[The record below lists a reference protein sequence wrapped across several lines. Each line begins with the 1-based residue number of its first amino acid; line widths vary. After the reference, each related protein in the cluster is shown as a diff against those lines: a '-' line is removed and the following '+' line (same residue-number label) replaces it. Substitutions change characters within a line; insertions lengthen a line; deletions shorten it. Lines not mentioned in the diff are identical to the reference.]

1 MCKYARFLEG
11 KESSPVARVRKKT
24 KHVHGA
30 LYALSL
36 FASLIF
42 LFFIPSKNLCSDDT
56 IKNINVLSKWFPS
69 GTAQLING
77 VYREKAG
84 KDSATDTIVRLTDKV
99 IYRTTGEKK
108 IAMVILSTEPGGSGT
123 FYDLAYLTRE
133 PEGWVNRDIYFL
145 GDRVRV
151 NFLWWKDD
159 VIRIRMATHGPD
171 DPMCCPTKEVEEAF
185 RVEADRIVK
194 AGSFPMA
201 PESARLMGVEWRWQG
216 SQYSNDTQ
224 NIPPGMDR
232 YTLTLQP
239 DGRVNIRAD
248 CNRGGGNFA
257 LDGNKIAITITHTTR
272 AACPPDSLEQPY
284 IRDLNGV
291 AVWFFKEGD
300 LYLDIKYDTGT
311 MKFSK

>member
-1 MCKYARFLEG
+1 M
-11 KESSPVARVRKKT
+11 ARVRKKT
-24 KHVHGA
+24 KHVNGA

-42 LFFIPSKNLCSDDT
+42 LFSIPSKSLCSDDT
-56 IKNINVLSKWFPS
+56 IKNINVLSKWIPS
-69 GTAQLING
+69 GAAKLVNG

-84 KDSATDTIVRLTDKV
+84 KDSATDTIIRLTDKV

-108 IAMVILSTEPGGSGT
+108 IALVILSTEPGGSGT
-123 FYDLAYLTRE
+123 FYDLAYLTWE

-145 GDRVRV
+145 GDRIRIHS
-151 NFLWWKDD
+151 LWWKDD
-159 VIRIRMATHGPD
+159 VIRIRMATRGPD

-194 AGSFPMA
+194 EGSFPMA
-201 PESARLMGVEWRWQG
+201 PESGLLMGVEWRWQG
-216 SQYSNDTQ
+216 SQYNNDTKSV
-224 NIPPGMDR
+224 PVEPDR

-239 DGRVNIRAD
+239 DGKVNIRAD
-248 CNRGGGNFA
+248 CNRGGGTYA

-272 AACPPDSLEQPY
+272 AACLADSLEQPF

-291 AVWFFKEGD
+291 AGWFLKDGD
-300 LYLDIKYDTGT
+300 LYMDVKHDTGT